1 MLAGHPLA
9 KSLRPKW
16 TEVVTYTMKR
26 SISVVACLTALSL
39 ALGFGAATEV
49 RAGSRDT
56 TLPEHTPIQV
66 VLDES
71 VSADHTKAGDHF
83 AATVAQPVVVDGNT
97 VIPKGARVSGVVV
110 ESRHGGRIKGDADL
124 RLALRSVNVDGTSYP
139 IHTTSFHRS
148 SKSQSHK
155 KRNLL
160 MIGGGAG
167 TGVLIGALAGGG
179 TGALIGGPV
188 GAGAGT
194 AAAIITNK
202 KDVKLPA
209 ETRLTFK
216 LSEPTS
222 IPAKS

>member
-1 MLAGHPLA
+1 MF
-9 KSLRPKW
+9 S
-16 TEVVTYTMKR
+16 MKR
-26 SISVVACLTALSL
+26 SIGVVGCLTALSL
-39 ALGFGAATEV
+39 ALGFGATEV

-56 TLPEHTPIQV
+56 TLPEHTPIHV
-66 VLDES
+66 VLDQP

-83 AATVAQPVVVDGNT
+83 AATVAEPVVVDGNT
-97 VIPKGARVSGVVV
+97 VIPRGARVTGVVV

-124 RLALRSVNVDGTSYP
+124 RLALRSVRMDGTSYP

-148 SKSQSHK
+148 SKSHK

-160 MIGGGAG
+160 MIGAGAG

-216 LSEPTS
+216 LSESTS

>member
-1 MLAGHPLA
+1 M
-9 KSLRPKW
+9 
-16 TEVVTYTMKR
+16 EVVMFSMKR
-26 SISVVACLTALSL
+26 SISVVACLAALSL
-39 ALGFGAATEV
+39 VLGFGAATEA
-49 RAGSRDT
+49 RAGSRDST
-56 TLPEHTPIQV
+56 VPEHTPIQV
-66 VLDES
+66 VLDQP

-83 AATVAQPVVVDGNT
+83 DATVAQPVVVDGNT
-97 VIPKGARVSGVVV
+97 VIPKGARVSGVVL

-148 SKSQSHK
+148 SKSQNHK

-209 ETRLTFK
+209 ETHLTFK
-216 LSEPTS
+216 LSEPAS

>member
-1 MLAGHPLA
+1 
-9 KSLRPKW
+9 
-16 TEVVTYTMKR
+16 MKR
-26 SISVVACLTALSL
+26 SNSVVACLTGLSL
-39 ALGFGAATEV
+39 ALGFGASTEV
-49 RAGSRDT
+49 HAGGRDT
-56 TLPEHTPIQV
+56 TPPEHTPIQV
-66 VLDES
+66 VLDQS

-83 AATVAQPVVVDGNT
+83 AASVAQPVVVDGDT
-97 VIPKGARVSGVVV
+97 VIPKGVRVSGVVV

-124 RLALRSVNVDGTSYP
+124 RLALRSVQVDGTSYP

-148 SKSQSHK
+148 SKSHK

-167 TGVLIGALAGGG
+167 TGVLIGALAGGR

-202 KDVKLPA
+202 KDVKFPA
-209 ETRLTFK
+209 ETHLTFK
-216 LSEPTS
+216 LSEPAS